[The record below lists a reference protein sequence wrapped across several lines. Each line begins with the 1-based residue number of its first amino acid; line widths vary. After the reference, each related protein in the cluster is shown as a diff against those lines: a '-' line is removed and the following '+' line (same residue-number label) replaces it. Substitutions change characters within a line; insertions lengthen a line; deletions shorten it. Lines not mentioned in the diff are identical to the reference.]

1 MKPQSVKPFLTAIN
15 NASVTAVNEVIGV
28 FNELTLAEGEKEKR
42 YLYCRYGT
50 YPQTVPG
57 VGVIQQVVDREAA
70 EQIVANFRQAAGME
84 VLFKGVP
91 HYEGHPDDP
100 AWLAQNP
107 GHKAIA
113 VGRIKKVEAG
123 EDAIYVTSI
132 FNTLGV
138 PLLSGA
144 APAYDGHSPRWRMS
158 PIPGKPKHFRP
169 VMLISDGL
177 TNNPNIPGSRIALN
191 AGVPGQPSPDDNPND
206 GGQTENQNDE
216 NMKLTPEALK
226 ALGFA
231 PDATPSETDIS
242 TAIVRLMGEKQSADA
257 AKVTAESEA
266 TAANTKVITLTTQLS
281 AAHGKLSETVA
292 SNAVK
297 EGRIT
302 EADKP
307 KWITALNTDLDG
319 ESAKLATLMPVLNTS
334 SKLPDLGGRRDANVL
349 DAQGNIETMNTAARA
364 YAAEHNIDI
373 SNAEGWGRAWNGAKA
388 AKPEVF
394 TRATK

>member
-1 MKPQSVKPFLTAIN
+1 MNPKTYNRFPTISNTL
-15 NASVTAVNEVIGV
+15 VTAVNEVIGV
-28 FNELTLAEGEKEKR
+28 FNELTLADGEKEKR

-57 VGVIQQVVDREAA
+57 MGVIQQVVDREAA
-70 EQIVANFRQAAGME
+70 AEIIANFRRGAGIE

-113 VGRIKKVEAG
+113 VGRIKDLDEG
-123 EDAIYVTSI
+123 EDGIYATSV

-138 PLLSGA
+138 PLLSGN
-144 APAYDGHSPRWRMS
+144 APPYDGHSPRWRMS
-158 PIPGKPKHFRP
+158 PIPGRPKHYRP

-177 TNNPNIPGSRIALN
+177 TNNPNIPGSRLALN
-191 AGVPGQPSPDDNPND
+191 TGCDPSPDENPTD
-206 GGQTENQNDE
+206 GDQPENQNDE

-242 TAIVRLMGEKQSADA
+242 AAIVRLLGEKQSADA
-257 AKVTAESEA
+257 AKATAESAA
-266 TAANTKVITLTTQLS
+266 TTANTKVTELTTQLG
-281 AAHGKLSETVA
+281 AARGKLSETVA
-292 SNAVK
+292 ANAVK

-307 KWITALNTDLDG
+307 RWITALNTDFDS
-319 ESAKLATLMPVLNTS
+319 ESAKLDKLMPVLNTS

-349 DAQGNIETMNTAARA
+349 DAQGSIEAMNTAVRA
-364 YAAEHNIDI
+364 YATDKNIDI
-373 SNAEGWGRAWNGAKA
+373 SNAEGWSRAWNGAKA
-388 AKPEVF
+388 AKPELF
-394 TRATK
+394 SREAK

>member
-1 MKPQSVKPFLTAIN
+1 MKTIPFNPFLIVSN
-15 NASVTAVNEVIGV
+15 NAVADVINDVLGV
-28 FNELTLAEGEKEKR
+28 FNELTLAEGEKEKH

-57 VGVIQQVVDREAA
+57 IGVIQQVVDREAA
-70 EQIVANFRQAAGME
+70 EEIVSNFRQAAGLE

-100 AWLAQNP
+100 SWLSQNP

-123 EDAIYVTSI
+123 DDGIYVTSI
-132 FNTLGV
+132 FNTYGV
-138 PLLSGA
+138 PLLSGN
-144 APAYDGHSPRWRMS
+144 APAYDGHSPRWRLTA
-158 PIPGKPKHFRP
+158 IPGKPKHYRP

-177 TNNPNIPGSRIALN
+177 TNNPNIPGSRLALN
-191 AGVPGQPSPDDNPND
+191 TGCQPSPDASPDEGDQP
-206 GGQTENQNDE
+206 ENKNE

-242 TAIVRLMGEKQSADA
+242 AAIVRLAGEKQSEAA
-257 AKVTAESEA
+257 AKVTAESAA
-266 TAANTKVITLTTQLS
+266 TAANTRVTTLTTELGTVR
-281 AAHGKLSETVA
+281 GKLSETVA
-292 SNAVK
+292 ANAVK

-307 KWITALNTDLDG
+307 KWITALNTDFDG
-319 ESAKLATLMPVLNTS
+319 ESAKLGNLMPVVNTQNR
-334 SKLPDLGGRRDANVL
+334 LPDNLGERRD
-349 DAQGNIETMNTAARA
+349 GNIVDMQSGIEAMNTAVRV
-364 YAAEHNIDI
+364 YAAEHSIDI
-373 SNAEGWGRAWNGAKA
+373 SNAQGWDRAWNATKA
-388 AKPEVF
+388 AKPELF
-394 TRATK
+394 QRTAAK